1 MKNNFFFKKEYS
13 NIYKTT
19 SRSSEVTSQILYG
32 EKFKILSKNKNWIK
46 IKSLF
51 DNYVGY
57 IKNKNYVKI
66 YKPTHKVYSLKAYI
80 YSKPNNKTKSFLPFA
95 SKFTIIYEN
104 KNFIQFDKKKWLKKK
119 DIKKICH
126 REKNFFKIFRLFLK
140 TKYVWGGKTFNGID
154 CSALLQLFY
163 YYNNSFYPRDT
174 KDQIKYS
181 RKQLKRKV
189 FKKGDIIFWKG
200 HVAVCIDSKQ
210 LIHAYGPEKKVLIMP
225 IIKTIERI
233 ERTASLSIKK
243 ISSINY

>member
-1 MKNNFFFKKEYS
+1 VKNNFFYKKDYS

-19 SRSSEVTSQILYG
+19 SRFSEVTSQILYG
-32 EKFKILSKNKNWIK
+32 EKFKILSKNKDWIK

-57 IKNKNYVKI
+57 IKNENYVKN
-66 YKPTHKVYSLKAYI
+66 YKPTHKIYSLKAFI
-80 YSKPNNKTKSFLPFA
+80 YSKPNNKTKTFLPFA
-95 SKFTIIYEN
+95 SKFSIIYEN
-104 KNFIQFDKKKWLKKK
+104 KNFIQFDKNKWLKKK
-119 DIKKICH
+119 DVKKIDH
-126 REKNFFKIFRLFLK
+126 KEKDFLKILRLFLK

-189 FKKGDIIFWKG
+189 FKKGDVIFWKG
-200 HVAVCIDSKQ
+200 HVAVCIDSKK
-210 LIHAYGPEKKVLIMP
+210 LIHAYGPEKKVLIMS

-243 ISSINY
+243 ISSIKY

>member
-1 MKNNFFFKKEYS
+1 MKNNFFYKKQYS

-19 SRSSEVTSQILYG
+19 SKFSEVTSQILYG
-32 EKFKILSKNKNWIK
+32 EKFKILSKNKDWIK

-57 IKNKNYVKI
+57 IKNENYVNN
-66 YKPTHKVYSLKAYI
+66 YKPTHKVYSLKAFI
-80 YSKPNNKTKSFLPFA
+80 YNKSNNKTKTFLPFA
-95 SKFTIIYEN
+95 SKFKIIHEN
-104 KNFIQFDKKKWLKKK
+104 KNYIQFDKNKWLKKK
-119 DIKKICH
+119 DVKKIDH
-126 REKNFFKIFRLFLK
+126 KEKDFHKILRLFLK

-189 FKKGDIIFWKG
+189 FRKGDVIFWKG

-225 IIKTIERI
+225 IIKTIEKI
-233 ERTASLSIKK
+233 ERTAGLSIKK
-243 ISSINY
+243 ISSIKY

>member
-1 MKNNFFFKKEYS
+1 MKNNFFYKKEYS

-19 SRSSEVTSQILYG
+19 SRFSEVTSQIIYG
-32 EKFKILSKNKNWIK
+32 EKFKILSKKKDWIK

-57 IKNKNYVKI
+57 IKNENYIKN
-66 YKPTHKVYSLKAYI
+66 YKPTHKVYSVKAFI
-80 YSKPNNKTKSFLPFA
+80 YSKPNNKTKSFLAFA
-95 SKFTIIYEN
+95 SKFSIIHED
-104 KNFIQFDKKKWLKKK
+104 KKFIQFDKNKWLKKK
-119 DIKKICH
+119 DIKNINHKEKDFLKIL
-126 REKNFFKIFRLFLK
+126 RLFLK

-163 YYNNSFYPRDT
+163 YYNNSFFPRDT

-181 RKQLKRKV
+181 RKKLKRKI
-189 FKKGDIIFWKG
+189 FKKGDVIFWKG
-200 HVAVCIDSKQ
+200 HVAVCIDSKK

-225 IIKTIERI
+225 ILKTIERI

-243 ISSINY
+243 ISSIRY

>member
-1 MKNNFFFKKEYS
+1 MKNSFFYKKQYS

-32 EKFKILSKNKNWIK
+32 EKFKILSKNKDWIK
-46 IKSLF
+46 IKTLF
-51 DNYVGY
+51 DYYIGY
-57 IKNKNYVKI
+57 IKNENYVKK
-66 YKPTHKVYSLKAYI
+66 YKLTHKVYSLKAFI

-95 SKFTIIYEN
+95 SKFSIIHEN
-104 KNFIQFDKKKWLKKK
+104 KNFIQFDKNKWLKKK
-119 DIKKICH
+119 DTKKIYH
-126 REKNFFKIFRLFLK
+126 IEKNFVKILRLFLK
-140 TKYVWGGKTFNGID
+140 TKYVWGGKTYNGID

-181 RKQLKRKV
+181 RKKLKRKV
-189 FKKGDIIFWKG
+189 FKKGDVIFWKG
-200 HVAVCIDSKQ
+200 HVAVCINSKQ

-243 ISSINY
+243 ISSIKY